1 MKKIL
6 LAEDNPANRE
16 LLREFLQRWGYDVI
30 EASDGADA
38 LTKIH
43 ATLPDLVLCDIQLPV
58 LDGFGVV
65 QALRKDQRFTQTPV
79 IALTAFAMRGDKEK
93 ILSAGFNTYQ
103 SKPIES
109 EMLKENIRRLLK
121 QREKALNP

>member
-6 LAEDNPANRE
+6 LAEDNLASRE
-16 LLREFLQRWGYDVI
+16 LLRELLQRWGYEVI

-38 LTKIH
+38 LTKIN
-43 ATLPDLVLCDIQLPV
+43 ATLPDLVLCDIQLPL

-65 QALRKDQRFTQTPV
+65 QALRKDPRFAHTPV
-79 IALTAFAMRGDKEK
+79 VALTAFAMRGEKEN

-103 SKPIES
+103 SKPIQS
-109 EMLKENIRRLLK
+109 EMLKENIKRLLK
-121 QREKALNP
+121 QREKGA

>member
-1 MKKIL
+1 MKTIL
-6 LAEDNPANRE
+6 LAEDDPANRE
-16 LLREFLQRWGYDVI
+16 LLRELLQRWGYQVI

-38 LTKIH
+38 LTKIN

-65 QALRKDQRFTQTPV
+65 QALRKDQRFSQLPV
-79 IALTAFAMRGDKEK
+79 IALTAFAMRGDKEN

-109 EMLKENIRRLLK
+109 EMLKENIKRLLK
-121 QREKALNP
+121 QREKDS

>member
-121 QREKALNP
+121 QREQGS

>member
-1 MKKIL
+1 

-16 LLREFLQRWGYDVI
+16 LLREFLQRWGYQVI

-38 LTKIH
+38 LTKMN

-79 IALTAFAMRGDKEK
+79 IALTAFAMRGNKEK

-121 QREKALNP
+121 QREKDS

>member
-16 LLREFLQRWGYDVI
+16 LLREFLQRWGYEVI
-30 EASDGADA
+30 EALDGADA
-38 LTKIH
+38 LTKIN
-43 ATLPDLVLCDIQLPV
+43 ATLPDLILCDIQLPV

-65 QALRKDQRFTQTPV
+65 QALRKDHRFTQIPV
-79 IALTAFAMRGDKEK
+79 IALTAFAMQGDKEK

-103 SKPIES
+103 SKPIDS
-109 EMLKENIRRLLK
+109 EMLRENIRRLLK
-121 QREKALNP
+121 RREQDS